1 MVSMMKDLEAILKQ
15 NTQEKN
21 IVEDTK
27 LFQYRIEDIKSRM
40 KFWESKQNDYM
51 NFCKNRNIFP
61 DSTGLEVSNSV
72 KNIMLNILQ
81 EFDLDRPSSSR
92 VEDYSHYITRQ
103 NFRIRNLLL
112 LLGQFYSHLEWSSS
126 SYNQAMV
133 PNFFDLRKQS
143 GKIVNYDRWESFMI
157 ADMENELTKLYELSS
172 HFSLLLTSSGMAA
185 YATINNFIIRHLSH
199 NDNIIIPVPFYH
211 EAEALLSAIPGI
223 KLLRLNTTDIDQIIS
238 SIDHKT
244 KAIYLTPITND
255 EALRFVDIDLL
266 IQKINLINPEIFI
279 VVDGTMSGG
288 LIRPE
293 KLIDS
298 NSCSSILYFESGNKY
313 QQFEDTAMK
322 GIIIVPRSLM
332 EEFVSIRRE
341 LGTILYDRVAVSLPY
356 SICFEEFKL
365 KMRRFAYNALF
376 ISNFI
381 NTHPDLQAFCRIN
394 YPLNPSHPD
403 YNLAQKYLIEQ
414 FGGVVTL
421 SFYESS
427 YYQKDILDQFV
438 DNLIDQ
444 CQVKSIPFSKGD
456 SYGFS
461 IPRIHIGAS
470 RSDKPFLRL
479 CVGNRSIAEVKVFAS
494 CLVEALQKRIIPAS
508 KIPL

>member
-1 MVSMMKDLEAILKQ
+1 MKDVQFILKQ
-15 NTQEKN
+15 NSQEKN
-21 IVEDTK
+21 ILEDAK

-40 KFWESKQNDYM
+40 KFWESRQNDYI
-51 NFCKNRNIFP
+51 NFCTDRKICP
-61 DSTGLEVSNSV
+61 DATGLEVSSSV

-81 EFDLDRPSSSR
+81 EFDLDRPSSSSI
-92 VEDYSHYITRQ
+92 EHYSSYITRQ

-126 SYNQAMV
+126 SYNQAIV

-157 ADMENELTKLYELSS
+157 ADMEDELTKLYQLNSNY
-172 HFSLLLTSSGMAA
+172 SLLLTSSGMAA
-185 YATINNFIIRHLSH
+185 YATINNFIIRHLSS
-199 NDNIIIPVPFYH
+199 DDEIVIPVPIYH

-223 KLLRLNTTDIDQIIS
+223 KLLRLNTTDTDKIIS

-255 EALRFVDIDLL
+255 EALRFVDIDYL
-266 IQKINLINPEIFI
+266 IQKISFINQEFFI

-293 KLIDS
+293 QLIHS
-298 NSCSSILYFESGNKY
+298 NNYSSILYFESGNKY

-322 GIIIVPRSLM
+322 GIVIVPSSLR

-356 SICFEEFKL
+356 SISFEELKL
-365 KMRRFAYNALF
+365 KMSRFAHNALF
-376 ISNFI
+376 ISNSI
-381 NTHPDLQAFCRIN
+381 NTNRDLQAFCRIN
-394 YPLNPSHPD
+394 YPLDPCHPD
-403 YNLAQKYLIEQ
+403 YNVAQKYLREQ
-414 FGGVVTL
+414 LGGVVTL
-421 SFYESS
+421 SFYESY
-427 YYQKDILDQFV
+427 YYQRNILDKFIE
-438 DNLIDQ
+438 NLIDQ
-444 CQVKSIPFSKGD
+444 CQSKSVPFSKGD

-461 IPRIHIGAS
+461 IPRIHIGGS

-479 CVGNRSIAEVKVFAS
+479 CVGNRSIEEVKVFTS
-494 CLVEALQKRIIPAS
+494 CLVEALQECQKH
-508 KIPL
+508 KI